1 MELSQAQ
8 FEELKTQL
16 KTEIAEEIK
25 QEVKASVTK
34 EIILKVIS
42 ENLKI
47 RVKDEISCDQ
57 RQIEIAL
64 AIGDQE
70 SSLDDRE
77 VIWSDEFHL
86 NF

>member
-8 FEELKTQL
+8 FEELKAQL
-16 KTEIAEEIK
+16 KTEIADEIK

-34 EIILKVIS
+34 EAILEVIS
-42 ENLKI
+42 KNLRI

-64 AIGDQE
+64 AIGDRE
-70 SSLDDRE
+70 SSLDDCE

-86 NF
+86 DF